1 LTFAASSIICAFGL
15 ASAAP
20 RSPYRHLEL
29 CGIAYDLT
37 LTLIAKMKSIF
48 HRTPSGYFTFR
59 QQRFFMHPR
68 VFVIF
73 RGEISGPLWGIAPL
87 LWARHIAHFYC
98 SLRVGFGG
106 VG

>member
-1 LTFAASSIICAFGL
+1 
-15 ASAAP
+15 
-20 RSPYRHLEL
+20 
-29 CGIAYDLT
+29 
-37 LTLIAKMKSIF
+37 
-48 HRTPSGYFTFR
+48 
-59 QQRFFMHPR
+59 MHPR

-73 RGEISGPLWGIAPL
+73 RGEISGLLWGIAPL

>member
-1 LTFAASSIICAFGL
+1 MISSGV
-15 ASAAP
+15 
-20 RSPYRHLEL
+20 Y
-29 CGIAYDLT
+29 
-37 LTLIAKMKSIF
+37 F
-48 HRTPSGYFTFR
+48 HYVFVTEV
-59 QQRFFMHPR
+59 FMHPR